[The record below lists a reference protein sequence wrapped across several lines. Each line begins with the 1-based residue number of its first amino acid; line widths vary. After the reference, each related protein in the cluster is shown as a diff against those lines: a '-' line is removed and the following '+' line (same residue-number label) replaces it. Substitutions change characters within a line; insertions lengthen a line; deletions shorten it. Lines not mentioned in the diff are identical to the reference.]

1 MAEIKEQIT
10 RLWQGLSTRQRYTII
25 AVAVIFAIS
34 LLGWSYWWGSRIDYV
49 PLFTAMDSKDAGEV
63 AAKLKEAKIPYE
75 IGGNGTAILVSSKDV
90 YRIRLEM
97 ANQGLPRGNKG
108 FEVFDQNKF
117 GTTEFQNKVYL
128 LQALQGELTRTIEQ
142 MSEVEKARVH
152 IVMAED
158 SLYKKNEKPASASI
172 MLKLRPGAQLSREQ
186 IKGIVNLTAHSIQ
199 GLKPENITVVDN
211 YANVLNDQSDSN
223 GFSGAGTLTQLE
235 LTKKIQDDYQK
246 RVQSLLE
253 QVLGPGKAA
262 ARVNV
267 ELNFDQ
273 RTLDRQ
279 TFEPVVDDKGII
291 RSSQDS
297 NESYKGSAPSA
308 GGIPGSASN
317 IPGYA
322 TGGNAAA
329 NSNYEKKESTRNYEI
344 NETKEKIVQAPGSI
358 KRLTVAVLVDTGVDR
373 TQQDSL
379 SKTVASAIGLNPARG
394 DNLSV
399 ESISFNTEVVDKQK
413 KDEQA
418 YERQQQQSLW
428 LKIAV
433 GVLGIILVAY
443 LIRRYLRRNEEQDLE
458 IVTMSRTEAGTANTE
473 NAGIASQKEMTPQE
487 KERLKQHE
495 AISKLA
501 KTKPEEMAQII
512 KAWLSEE

>member
-1 MAEIKEQIT
+1 MAELKEQII
-10 RLWQGLSTRQRYTII
+10 RLWQGLDARQRYMIMAM
-25 AVAVIFAIS
+25 AVLLTVG
-34 LLGWSYWWGSRIDYV
+34 LLGWSYWWGGRTDYV

-117 GTTEFQNKVYL
+117 GATEFQNKVYL

-152 IVMAED
+152 IVLAED
-158 SLYKKNEKPASASI
+158 SLYKKNEKPATASI
-172 MLKLRPGAQLSREQ
+172 MLKLRPAAQLSREQ
-186 IKGIVNLTAHSIQ
+186 IKGIVNLTSHSIQ
-199 GLKPENITVVDN
+199 GLKPENITVVDS

-223 GFSGAGTLTQLE
+223 GFSGAGTMNQLE
-235 LTKKIQDDYQK
+235 LTKKVQDDYQK

-262 ARVNV
+262 ARINV

-279 TFEPVVDDKGII
+279 IFEPVVDDKGII

-297 NESYKGSAPSA
+297 NESYKGSAPTT

-317 IPGYA
+317 IPGYVA
-322 TGGNAAA
+322 GTGNSS

-344 NETKEKIVQAPGSI
+344 NETKEKIIQAPGTV
-358 KRLTVAVLVDTGVDR
+358 KRLTVAVLIDNSVDKA
-373 TQQDSL
+373 QQDSL
-379 SKTVASAIGLNPARG
+379 AKTVASTIGLNPARG
-394 DNLSV
+394 DNISV
-399 ESISFNTEVVDKQK
+399 ESISFNTEAADKHRK
-413 KDEQA
+413 EEQA
-418 YERQQQQSLW
+418 YEKQQQQYNW
-428 LKIAV
+428 LKIAGAII
-433 GVLGIILVAY
+433 GVIFIFFLVRRF
-443 LIRRYLRRNEEQDLE
+443 IRRHEEEDIEL
-458 IVTMSRTEAGTANTE
+458 VTMPSSQTS
-473 NAGIASQKEMTPQE
+473 NAVSPQKKEMTPQE
-487 KERLKQHE
+487 KERVQQHE
-495 AISKLA
+495 AIVRMA
-501 KTKPEEMAQII
+501 KTKPEDMAQII
-512 KAWLSEE
+512 KAWLGEE